1 SIEGLPLLFPMA
13 PFQGIDVGADRGS
26 PVVWGR
32 GSFPYDGRIHSVTYT
47 PGEHAPD
54 SPAMLVDVL
63 RELGKKYE

>member
-1 SIEGLPLLFPMA
+1 MA

-32 GSFPYDGRIHSVTYT
+32 GSAPFTGRLLSVTYT

-54 SPAMLVDVL
+54 SPALLVDTL
-63 RELGKKYE
+63 RQLGLKYE